1 MLKKDRIPVVAAAV
15 LAIIVLILAFA
26 LQPTFGSW
34 SARVTNSRN
43 ASGTAK
49 GVDALNCYE
58 EMQQT
63 EVTLV

>member
-34 SARVTNSRN
+34 SA
-43 ASGTAK
+43 
-49 GVDALNCYE
+49 
-58 EMQQT
+58 
-63 EVTLV
+63 